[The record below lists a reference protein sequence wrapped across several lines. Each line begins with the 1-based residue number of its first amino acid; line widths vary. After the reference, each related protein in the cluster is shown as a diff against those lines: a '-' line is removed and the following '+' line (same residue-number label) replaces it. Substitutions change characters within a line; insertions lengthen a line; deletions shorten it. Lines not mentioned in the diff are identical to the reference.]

1 MHKSRSSKGCGL
13 IAGRECDSAMSSA
26 AAAQYEL
33 TQTRAFTRWMNA
45 NLTKSGLVV
54 NDLTDLQ
61 DGLVLVALLEQLTGK
76 VGPAIFFC
84 FLASLGY

>member
-1 MHKSRSSKGCGL
+1 
-13 IAGRECDSAMSSA
+13 MSS

-33 TQTRAFTRWMNA
+33 TQSRAFTRWMNA

-76 VGPAIFFC
+76 VRKMSSSFFFC
-84 FLASLGY
+84 VLPRSSSNRVPLRSG